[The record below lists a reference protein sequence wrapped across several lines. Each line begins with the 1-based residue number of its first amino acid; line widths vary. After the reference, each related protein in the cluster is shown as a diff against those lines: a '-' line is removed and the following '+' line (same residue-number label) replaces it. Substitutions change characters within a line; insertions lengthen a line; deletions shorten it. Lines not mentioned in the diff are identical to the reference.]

1 MGHEKKQEN
10 IIHNQDGVGPSI
22 QTNWEMTDKA
32 EKEQR
37 TCGMNEK
44 PIAKLGREISKSA
57 NTDEKFIVL
66 FW

>member
-1 MGHEKKQEN
+1 
-10 IIHNQDGVGPSI
+10 
-22 QTNWEMTDKA
+22 MTDKA

-57 NTDEKFIVL
+57 NTDEKFIVP
-66 FW
+66 F